1 MLKRIYLPDIAFSI
15 SFEFVMSNMVHSVLI
30 SYPASTFIHIL
41 LSICCTVTLEFEHS
55 FSMWNHFSTSCFLV
69 EDLVNR
75 VRSFP
80 LTHNIFN
87 IWSEFYFLYGCVD
100 GWSNVLACLT
110 LYDPN
115 VCRFHL
121 NTFYILSC
129 YHVLCRMYTTSQWHV
144 WCTSRNSFSVSFYR
158 TVLDAIDSASLFL
171 GTKTKPNLVSV
182 MISFLQNIAQHQT
195 TSTCI

>member
-1 MLKRIYLPDIAFSI
+1 MSDI
-15 SFEFVMSNMVHSVLI
+15 VHSVLI

-55 FSMWNHFSTSCFLV
+55 FSMWHHFSTSCFLV

-75 VRSFP
+75 VRS
-80 LTHNIFN
+80 
-87 IWSEFYFLYGCVD
+87 
-100 GWSNVLACLT
+100 NVLKCLT

-115 VCRFHL
+115 VGRFHL

-144 WCTSRNSFSVSFYR
+144 WCTSRNSFSVSFHR